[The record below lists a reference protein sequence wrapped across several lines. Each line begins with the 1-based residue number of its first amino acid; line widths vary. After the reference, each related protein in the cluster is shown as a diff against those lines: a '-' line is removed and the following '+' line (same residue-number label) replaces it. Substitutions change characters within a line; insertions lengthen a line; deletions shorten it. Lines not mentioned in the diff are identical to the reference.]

1 LWVLITP
8 PNPDVKWIVQD
19 TFANLTFKGSVE
31 VVYSDD
37 GTDQLFVIEQ
47 VGVIKVFKN
56 NPAASSTSD
65 YNDGEK
71 TATCASQSTTAE
83 ARATRRTLPRS

>member
-1 LWVLITP
+1 VLITP

-65 YNDGEK
+65 YNDGEITFRK
-71 TATCASQSTTAE
+71 NGYLCIAINNS
-83 ARATRRTLPRS
+83 RSEGDP